1 MWTPNKQL
9 DLFKDNS
16 LTLRNVHE
24 NNKVVREKAILL
36 DAIEEV
42 SIALE
47 SYINDSLCDGKGDY
61 EGAGKTIEQSWE
73 IILQNLPTWKGNINE

>member
-1 MWTPNKQL
+1 MSELK
-9 DLFKDNS
+9 S
-16 LTLRNVHE
+16 LNNPGGQFLKLRNVHE
-24 NNKVVREKAILL
+24 NNKVVRDKAVLL

-61 EGAGKTIEQSWE
+61 EGAVKTIEQSWE
-73 IILQNLPTWKGNINE
+73 IILQNLPTWKGDKDE